1 MSIIAVWSDYNWPY
15 WIAGH
20 PGKILHN
27 REPEECSDSE
37 LGSCYGPGFSASS
50 VITLILARPLSAG
63 IMFWPRL
70 QSHHFHHKHLL
81 SLSVLSD
88 AINLVVFLPPLANGQ
103 FHMWEIPTPQW
114 WPSFVFI
121 GKIAFC
127 RRHSTSN
134 PLTSNSRWAAVGLKA
149 TKILRRPGLSW
160 TRYAFAINDKK
171 QCCSTRSESDPHFQV
186 HCRPIYIL

>member
-1 MSIIAVWSDYNWPY
+1 MTIIAVWSEYNWPY

-27 REPEECSDSE
+27 WEPEECSDSE

-63 IMFWPRL
+63 IMFWPRP
-70 QSHHFHHKHLL
+70 QSHHFHRKHLFSPWRYKPRRL
-81 SLSVLSD
+81 S
-88 AINLVVFLPPLANGQ
+88 PTNGQ

-114 WPSFVFI
+114 WPSSVFI
-121 GKIAFC
+121 GNVVFC
-127 RRHSTSN
+127 RRHLESN
-134 PLTSNSRWAAVGLKA
+134 PLTSISRWAAVGLKA

-160 TRYAFAINDKK
+160 TRYAFAIIDKK
-171 QCCSTRSESDPHFQV
+171 RYFSTRSESDHHFQV
-186 HCRPIYIL
+186 HCRVIFCKS